1 MNLKNAFTFGV
12 GTKLPVVLQTE
23 ATECGL
29 ACMAMIARYHGQHSD
44 LFSLRKRLS
53 PSMKGV
59 NLKQLISMAAQLGL
73 GSRALRVELSAL
85 GQLQLPCVL
94 HWNFNHFVVLREV
107 TAYGVVLHDP
117 ARGLCKLSLDEVSAA
132 FTGVALEV
140 WPESDFQPVAARP
153 PISLRKLLGRVHGFG
168 RVLTHVLLLAL
179 ALELCTILSPF
190 FMQTVIDKVLVS
202 ADLDLLAVLAIG
214 FGILLIMQH
223 TVALARGWA
232 LMYLSTMLGEQ
243 WQINVFTH
251 LLRLPV
257 AFFERRH
264 LGDIVSRF
272 GSLKSIQQTVTTS
285 FIEAILDGL
294 MTVITLGLMIAYSPK
309 LALVAVVAMVIY
321 ALARWAWFGPLRRA
335 SENQLVHAAR
345 QQSHFLESVRG
356 VRTIKLFNR
365 PEQRCSA
372 WSALL
377 VEEINAGLHP
387 QKLQLAYRTFN
398 GVLFGLVTIIVIWLG
413 ATLVLEGQFSAGML
427 IAFNS
432 YKEQFNGRVAALID
446 KIVDVIMLR
455 LHGERLAD
463 IVLQDAEPV
472 SGLDGSDDASSE
484 NVPSLEVRDVRFRYS
499 EYEPYVLD
507 GVSIHVRAGESV
519 AIVGPSGG
527 GKSTLLNVMLGILAP
542 SAGSVL
548 LDGQP
553 VGPDHVSRLRRLT
566 GTVLQDDVLFAGSIG
581 DNISFFETSADQQWI
596 EQCARLAAVHD
607 DIAQMPMGY
616 NTLVGDMGTVLSG
629 GQKQRVLLARAL
641 YKRPQL
647 LFLDEATSHLDITRE
662 AAVNQALETLNI
674 TRIIVAHRPETI
686 RSADRVVALAN
697 GRIAYD
703 GPVLGEPSAQGSEP

>member
-12 GTKLPVVLQTE
+12 GRKLPVVLQAE

-29 ACMAMIARYHGQHSD
+29 ACMAMIASYHGQHSD
-44 LFSLRKRLS
+44 LFSLRERLS

-59 NLKQLISMAAQLGL
+59 NLKQLTRMAAQLGL

-94 HWNFNHFVVLREV
+94 HWNFNHFVVLKEV
-107 TAYGVVLHDP
+107 TAHGVVVHDP

-132 FTGVALEV
+132 FTGVALEM

-153 PISLRKLLGRVHGFG
+153 PIPLRKLLGRVRGFG

-214 FGILLIMQH
+214 FGILLIIQH
-223 TVALARGWA
+223 SVALARGWA
-232 LMYLSTMLGEQ
+232 LMYLGTMLGSQ

-285 FIEAILDGL
+285 FIEAMLDGL

-321 ALARWAWFGPLRRA
+321 ALARWVWFGPLRRA

-365 PEQRCSA
+365 HEQRCNA

-413 ATLVLEGQFSAGML
+413 ARLVLEGQFSAGML

-432 YKEQFNGRVAALID
+432 YKEQFNGRVAGLID

-463 IVLQDAEPV
+463 IVLQEAEPF
-472 SGLDGSDDASSE
+472 SGLDAFDDASSE
-484 NVPSLEVRDVRFRYS
+484 KAPSLEVRDLRFRYS

-507 GVSIHVRAGESV
+507 GVSIHVSAGESV

-548 LDGQP
+548 LNGLP
-553 VGPDHVSRLRRLT
+553 VGPEHVNTLRRLT

-581 DNISFFETSADQQWI
+581 DNISFFETGADQHWI

-641 YKRPQL
+641 YKKPQL
-647 LFLDEATSHLDITRE
+647 LFLDEATSHLDIARE
-662 AAVNQALETLNI
+662 AAVNQALQALNI

-703 GPVLGEPSAQGSEP
+703 GPVLEEPSARGSEP

>member
-29 ACMAMIARYHGQHSD
+29 ACMAMIASYHGQHSD

-232 LMYLSTMLGEQ
+232 LMYLSTMLGAQ

-257 AFFERRH
+257 AF
-264 LGDIVSRF
+264 
-272 GSLKSIQQTVTTS
+272 
-285 FIEAILDGL
+285 
-294 MTVITLGLMIAYSPK
+294 
-309 LALVAVVAMVIY
+309 
-321 ALARWAWFGPLRRA
+321 
-335 SENQLVHAAR
+335 
-345 QQSHFLESVRG
+345 
-356 VRTIKLFNR
+356 FNR

-499 EYEPYVLD
+499 KYEPYVLD
-507 GVSIHVRAGESV
+507 GVSIHVCAGESV

-616 NTLVGDMGTVLSG
+616 NTQVGDMGTVLSG

>member
-12 GTKLPVVLQTE
+12 GTKLPVVLQAE

-29 ACMAMIARYHGQHSD
+29 ACIAMIASYHGQYND

-59 NLKQLISMAAQLGL
+59 SLKQLISMAAQLGL
-73 GSRALRVELSAL
+73 GSRALRVELNAL

-107 TAYGVVLHDP
+107 TARGVVLHDP

-140 WPESDFQPVAARP
+140 WPESDFQPMAARQ
-153 PISLRKLLGRVHGFG
+153 PIQLRKLLGRVQGFG
-168 RVLTHVLLLAL
+168 RVLTQVLLLAL

-214 FGILLIMQH
+214 FGILLIIQH

-232 LMYLSTMLGEQ
+232 LMYLSTMLGSQ

-257 AFFERRH
+257 VFFERRH

-309 LALVAVVAMVIY
+309 LALIAVVAMVIY

-365 PEQRCSA
+365 HEQRRSA
-372 WSALL
+372 WTALL

-398 GVLFGLVTIIVIWLG
+398 GMLFGLVTISVIWLG

-432 YKEQFNGRVAALID
+432 YKEQFNGRVAGLID

-463 IVLQDAEPV
+463 IVLQDAEPILDLD
-472 SGLDGSDDASSE
+472 GLDDGSRE

-527 GKSTLLNVMLGILAP
+527 GKSTLLNVMLGILVP

-548 LDGQP
+548 LDGLP
-553 VGPDHVSRLRRLT
+553 IGPEHISKLRRLT

-581 DNISFFETSADQQWI
+581 DNISFFETDADQHWI
-596 EQCARLAAVHD
+596 EHCARLASVHD

-641 YKRPQL
+641 YKKPKL
-647 LFLDEATSHLDITRE
+647 LFLDEATSHLDIDRE
-662 AAVNQALETLNI
+662 AAVNQSLKALNI

-686 RSADRVVALAN
+686 RAADRVVALSN
-697 GRIAYD
+697 SRIAYD
-703 GPVLGEPSAQGSEP
+703 GPVRDEPPLPGSEP

>member
-1 MNLKNAFTFGV
+1 MNLKNALTFGI
-12 GTKLPVVLQTE
+12 GRKLPVVLQAE

-29 ACMAMIARYHGQHSD
+29 ACIAMIANYHGQRSD
-44 LFSLRKRLS
+44 LFSLRERLS
-53 PSMKGV
+53 PSMKGA
-59 NLKQLISMAAQLGL
+59 NLKQLIRMATQLGL
-73 GSRALRVELSAL
+73 GSRALRVELAAL
-85 GQLQLPCVL
+85 GQLRLPCVL
-94 HWNFNHFVVLREV
+94 HWNFNHFVVLKEV
-107 TAYGVVLHDP
+107 NARGVVVHDP
-117 ARGLCKLSLDEVSAA
+117 GRGICKLSLDEVSAA
-132 FTGVALEV
+132 FTGVALEL
-140 WPESDFQPVAARP
+140 WPESDFQPLPAQP
-153 PISLRKLLGRVHGFG
+153 PIPLRKLLGRVQGFG
-168 RVLTHVLLLAL
+168 RVLSQVLLLAM

-190 FMQTVIDKVLVS
+190 FMQTVIDKVLLS
-202 ADLDLLAVLAIG
+202 ADIDLLAVLGIG
-214 FGILLIMQH
+214 FGILLIIQH
-223 TVALARGWA
+223 TVALARSWA
-232 LMYLSTMLGEQ
+232 LMYLGTMLGSQ

-285 FIEAILDGL
+285 FIEALLDGL
-294 MTVITLGLMIAYSPK
+294 MTVVTLGLMIAYSPK

-345 QQSHFLESVRG
+345 QQSHFLESMRG

-365 PEQRCSA
+365 HEQRCSA
-372 WSALL
+372 WTALL

-387 QKLQLAYRTFN
+387 QKLQLVYRTFN
-398 GVLFGLVTIIVIWLG
+398 GLLFGLVTIAVIWLG
-413 ATLVLEGQFSAGML
+413 AKLVLEGQFSAGML

-432 YKEQFNGRVAALID
+432 YKEQFNGRVAGLID

-463 IVLQDAEPV
+463 IVLHDAEPV
-472 SGLDGSDDASSE
+472 AGMDALDDVGSD
-484 NVPSLEVRDVRFRYS
+484 NVPNLEVRHLRFRYS
-499 EYEPYVLD
+499 EHEPYVLD
-507 GVSIHVRAGESV
+507 DVSIHVRAGESV

-542 SAGSVL
+542 SSGSVL
-548 LDGQP
+548 LDGTP
-553 VGPDHVSRLRRLT
+553 VGPENISRLRRIT

-581 DNISFFETSADQQWI
+581 DNISFFETSSDQQWI
-596 EQCARLAAVHD
+596 EQCARMAAIHD

-641 YKRPQL
+641 YKKPCL
-647 LFLDEATSHLDITRE
+647 LFLDEATSHLDIARE
-662 AAVNQALETLNI
+662 AAVNQALQALKI

-686 RSADRVVALAN
+686 RTADRIVALAN
-697 GRIAYD
+697 GHVAYD
-703 GPVLGEPSAQGSEP
+703 GPVLEEPPARGSEK

>member
-12 GTKLPVVLQTE
+12 GRKLPVVLQAE

-29 ACMAMIARYHGQHSD
+29 ACMAMIASYHGQHSD
-44 LFSLRKRLS
+44 LFSLRERLS

-59 NLKQLISMAAQLGL
+59 NLKQLSSMAAQLGL

-94 HWNFNHFVVLREV
+94 HWNFNHFVVLKEV
-107 TAYGVVLHDP
+107 TAQGAVVHDP

-140 WPESDFQPVAARP
+140 WPESDFQPAAARP
-153 PISLRKLLGRVHGFG
+153 PIPLRKLLGRVQGFG
-168 RVLTHVLLLAL
+168 RVLAHVLLLAL

-214 FGILLIMQH
+214 FGILLIIQH

-232 LMYLSTMLGEQ
+232 LMYLGTMLGSQ

-264 LGDIVSRF
+264 LGDVVSRF

-365 PEQRCSA
+365 HEQRCSA

-387 QKLQLAYRTFN
+387 QKLQMAYRTFN
-398 GVLFGLVTIIVIWLG
+398 GVLFGLVTITVIWLG
-413 ATLVLEGQFSAGML
+413 ARLVLEGQFSAGML

-432 YKEQFNGRVAALID
+432 YKEQFNGRVAGLID

-463 IVLQDAEPV
+463 IVLQEAEPV
-472 SGLDGSDDASSE
+472 SGMGAFDEASIE
-484 NVPSLEVRDVRFRYS
+484 NAPSLEVRDLRFRYS
-499 EYEPYVLD
+499 EHEPYVLD

-548 LDGQP
+548 LDGLP
-553 VGPDHVSRLRRLT
+553 VRPEHVSRLRRLT
-566 GTVLQDDVLFAGSIG
+566 GTVLQDDVLFGGSIG
-581 DNISFFETSADQQWI
+581 DNISFFETGADQHWI
-596 EQCARLAAVHD
+596 EHCARLAAVHD

-641 YKRPQL
+641 YKKPQL
-647 LFLDEATSHLDITRE
+647 LFLDEATSHLDIARE
-662 AAVNQALETLNI
+662 AAVNQALKALNI

-703 GPVLGEPSAQGSEP
+703 GPVLDEPSARGSEP

>member
-12 GTKLPVVLQTE
+12 GTKLPVVLQAE

-29 ACMAMIARYHGQHSD
+29 ACIAMIASYHGQYND

-59 NLKQLISMAAQLGL
+59 SLKQLISMAAQLGL
-73 GSRALRVELSAL
+73 GSRALRVELNAL

-107 TAYGVVLHDP
+107 TARGVVLHDP

-140 WPESDFQPVAARP
+140 WPESDFQPMAARQ
-153 PISLRKLLGRVHGFG
+153 PIPLRKLLGRVQGFG
-168 RVLTHVLLLAL
+168 RVLTQVLLLAL

-214 FGILLIMQH
+214 FGILLIIQH

-232 LMYLSTMLGEQ
+232 LMYLSTMLGSQ

-257 AFFERRH
+257 VFFERRH

-309 LALVAVVAMVIY
+309 LALIAVVAMVIY

-365 PEQRCSA
+365 HEQRRSA
-372 WSALL
+372 WTALL

-432 YKEQFNGRVAALID
+432 YKDQFNGRVAGLID

-463 IVLQDAEPV
+463 IVLQDAEPIP
-472 SGLDGSDDASSE
+472 GLDELDDGSSE
-484 NVPSLEVRDVRFRYS
+484 NVPSLEVREVRFRYS

-527 GKSTLLNVMLGILAP
+527 GKSTLLNVMLGILVP

-548 LDGQP
+548 LNGLP
-553 VGPDHVSRLRRLT
+553 IGPEHISKLRRLT

-581 DNISFFETSADQQWI
+581 DNISFFEADADQHWI
-596 EQCARLAAVHD
+596 EHCARLASVHD

-641 YKRPQL
+641 YKKPKL
-647 LFLDEATSHLDITRE
+647 LFLDEATSHLDIARE
-662 AAVNQALETLNI
+662 AAVNQSLKALNI

-686 RSADRVVALAN
+686 RAADRVVALSN
-697 GRIAYD
+697 SRIAYD
-703 GPVLGEPSAQGSEP
+703 GPVRDEPPVPDSEP